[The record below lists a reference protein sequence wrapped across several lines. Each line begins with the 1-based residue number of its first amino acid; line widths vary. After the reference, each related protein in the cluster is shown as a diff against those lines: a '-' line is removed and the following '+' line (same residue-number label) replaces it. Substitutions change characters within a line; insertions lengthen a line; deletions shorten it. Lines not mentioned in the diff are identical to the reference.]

1 MIANR
6 NALQDRYPFS
16 FQYYQ
21 GLDLP
26 EDELKKR
33 LKHCSRHRAKFS
45 PPPSTPPGFWNLSFP
60 DTQEYMAKG
69 YLKTESEAPA
79 PKRLRKTRRNRIA
92 KWSVFSK
99 INDEL
104 RSWHEDVTIADCSG
118 YPCGNEEN
126 WLVEDDTRH
135 NTNIELY
142 CEQASCIYTRMY
154 CLSIFFLSVY
164 MSRNITRSQWQLTT
178 RKHACSAEKCDWASR
193 HWFKF
198 WIQLLFKVARVS

>member
-92 KWSVFSK
+92 KWTVFSK

-118 YPCGNEEN
+118 YPCGYEEN

-154 CLSIFFLSVY
+154 CLSIFFLKCV
-164 MSRNITRSQWQLTT
+164 
-178 RKHACSAEKCDWASR
+178 HVEKYYEEPMGTHYKKTCLPRGKMRLS
-193 HWFKF
+193 KSP
-198 WIQLLFKVARVS
+198 LV